1 MCVCLPL
8 VATLIKYMT
17 TRWTTQSHILTPL
30 RQRGRENV
38 YWNCAICVC
47 LRGKCMVFFNILIN
61 TSKKEHKLK
70 SFAKLINLIFSSCLC
85 TKSVI
90 FHSCW
95 LILFNLL
102 VSDNQ
107 LSAFIQFASRLST
120 KPGTTLTYHV
130 NNVVTRHK
138 FTCFIH
144 LSIS

>member
-1 MCVCLPL
+1 MNHTDPHPHSIETERERKCLLNLCV
-8 VATLIKYMT
+8 
-17 TRWTTQSHILTPL
+17 SE
-30 RQRGRENV
+30 REM
-38 YWNCAICVC
+38 Y
-47 LRGKCMVFFNILIN
+47 VFFNILIN
-61 TSKKEHKLK
+61 TSKKEYKLK

-107 LSAFIQFASRLST
+107 LSAFIQFASRLSM

-138 FTCFIH
+138 FTRFIH